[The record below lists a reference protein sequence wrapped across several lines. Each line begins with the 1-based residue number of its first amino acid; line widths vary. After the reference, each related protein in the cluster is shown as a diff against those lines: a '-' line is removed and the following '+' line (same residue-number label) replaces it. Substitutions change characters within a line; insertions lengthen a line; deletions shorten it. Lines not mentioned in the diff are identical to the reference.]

1 MQNKKTGDKEW
12 DREWNTRGY
21 GYPLPGSYEA
31 AVMGTPA
38 QLKVKLPEKIPEKE
52 FLIKVIPDI
61 KKPDIFFY
69 PIEP

>member
-1 MQNKKTGDKEW
+1 
-12 DREWNTRGY
+12 
-21 GYPLPGSYEA
+21 
-31 AVMGTPA
+31 MGTPA
-38 QLKVKLPEKIPEKE
+38 QLKVKLPEKIREKE